1 MPIVPRRTDA
11 IGTAPLPGVRVSP
24 DAPAAAFG
32 VPGNGID
39 VATPA
44 LRLVEPIAR
53 EARDH
58 ADQVAFLDADNQ
70 LAKLHTD
77 LETGALQRKG
87 KDAMGALEAVN
98 TDWQKGVGE
107 IESSLTNDRQ
117 KMAFQRAASSRYQS
131 LYANVERHTA
141 AESEQYDRDVSKTA
155 LEVRADAALKNYS
168 DPAAVDGAVEQSRAI
183 LQGVGRRMGWDQ
195 TVTDEAIAKQ
205 TSELRAN
212 VIKQFASAK
221 QLPQVVA
228 YYDAHKDD
236 LVGEDAVQASKIAA
250 AAKVQNEGDTAARNI
265 LSGAPSDQIEPGN
278 IDLTKRP
285 QVKNP
290 DGSIST
296 VRSISIG
303 EDGQSVL
310 IPTVVDGKVVSDEE
324 AIKHYESTGEH
335 FGKFKTESSATA
347 YAQQLHEAQANMIT
361 GNGDGT
367 VVGPTKPVS
376 AADAL
381 TRAEAIADPQVRK
394 IATEAVM
401 QHFNDL
407 DRLQRLDRESARAR
421 IIKDLET
428 SGGQLNRAS
437 PDWQLIDGHPEGEHV
452 LDVQRDI
459 LHPKDPGD
467 PEKYNSYLSMS
478 ATSPA
483 TRQALANIS
492 VADVLADKTMSGG
505 QKSAVINMIRGAQ
518 REAHAA
524 QLTDLRE
531 QKTTLDRSIKDM
543 ERTLKTRVDVDGN
556 ALTTE
561 ALTQT
566 KNDYLDAQARAM
578 VLNAQEKQLRA
589 GDVLVSAPHADAS
602 ATIAPS
608 ATPRAAGNAFGLSA
622 PKPLTQS
629 MVQDIQTHGA
639 GYANYL
645 RSMGY
650 AVPAVLPT
658 VTPAVASPAPSAA
671 TTPTRPDFSGVS
683 GGASTAVPKV
693 AQPAAPTPTVEP
705 TRPAGSSPTASS
717 GLPPIGTPYE
727 KNGHTVVDTPRKDS
741 AGHVPTH
748 RLDQPTNRQP
758 NETWTQYEDR
768 VLGEKSK
775 PADEQ
780 VKSELTALEPD
791 VRDAAV
797 RLVADAKKAGIQI
810 EPKETLRTQGRQEH
824 LFRQGR
830 APGSSG
836 SPVTWTL
843 TSDHTTGRAIDFDGS
858 AKALAWLEQ
867 NAPKYGFTTLGD
879 LDPGHVSMPKPT
891 AKANAQ

>member
-1 MPIVPRRTDA
+1 MPTVPRRLDS

-24 DAPAAAFG
+24 EAPAAAFG
-32 VPGNGID
+32 VPGNGVD

-44 LRLVEPIAR
+44 LKLVGQYAQQE
-53 EARDH
+53 RDK

-107 IESSLTNDRQ
+107 IENTLTNDRQ
-117 KMAFQRAASSRYQS
+117 RMAFQRAASSRYQS

-141 AESEQYDRDVSKTA
+141 AESEQYDRDVSTA
-155 LEVRADAALKNYS
+155 ALNVRADAALKNYD
-168 DPAAVDGAVEQSRAI
+168 DPAAVQTAVEQSRAI
-183 LQGVGRRMGWDQ
+183 IQGVGRRLGWDS

-205 TSELRAN
+205 TSQLQAN
-212 VIKQFASAK
+212 VIKQYASSK
-221 QLPQVVA
+221 QLAQLLA

-250 AAKVQNEGDTAARNI
+250 AAKVQNDGDTAARNI
-265 LSGAPSDQIEPGN
+265 LSGAPSDLIEPGN

-310 IPTVVDGKVVSDEE
+310 IPTVVGGKVVSDEE

-335 FGKFKTESSATA
+335 LGKFKTETSATA

-361 GNGDGT
+361 GNGDGS

-407 DRLQRLDRESARAR
+407 DRLQRLDREKARAR
-421 IIKDLET
+421 VIKDLEA

-467 PEKYNSYLSMS
+467 PDKFASYQAMS

-483 TRQALANIS
+483 TRQALANVS

-505 QKSAVINMIRGAQ
+505 QKSAVINLIRGAQ

-524 QLTDLRE
+524 QLTELRE
-531 QKTTLDRSIKDM
+531 QKSTVDKSIKDM
-543 ERTLKTRVDVDGN
+543 QRTLKTHLDDEGNTIADDVLKQMHDD
-556 ALTTE
+556 L
-561 ALTQT
+561 
-566 KNDYLDAQARAM
+566 LDAQSRAKVLDLQVARVRQGETLISGSHSDAP
-578 VLNAQEKQLRA
+578 AATTSTPPRA
-589 GDVLVSAPHADAS
+589 PA
-602 ATIAPS
+602 
-608 ATPRAAGNAFGLSA
+608 AAGNPFGLSA
-622 PKPLTQS
+622 SKPLTPG
-629 MVQDIQTHGA
+629 MLEDVRRKGD

-645 RSMGY
+645 RANGY
-650 AVPAVLPT
+650 AVPAVIPAAAA
-658 VTPAVASPAPSAA
+658 TPAPAPKSAKA
-671 TTPTRPDFSGVS
+671 DFSGVS
-683 GGASTAVPKV
+683 GGASAAASKAAPAFAPAVP
-693 AQPAAPTPTVEP
+693 A
-705 TRPAGSSPTASS
+705 TRPSGSTPPTAKSD
-717 GLPPIGTPYE
+717 PVPAVGTPYE
-727 KNGHTVVDTPRKDS
+727 KNGHMVVDPARPDA

-748 RLDQPTNRQP
+748 RLDQVTNRQP
-758 NETWTQYEDR
+758 NESWTQYENR

-775 PADEQ
+775 PEDKQ
-780 VKSELTALEPD
+780 VRSELSALESD
-791 VRDAAV
+791 VREAATSMI
-797 RLVADAKKAGIQI
+797 ADAKKAGIAI
-810 EPKETLRTQGRQEH
+810 APKETLRTQSRQED

-830 APGSSG
+830 APGSG
-836 SPVTWTL
+836 KEPVTWTL
-843 TSDHTTGRAIDFDGS
+843 TSDHTTGRAIDFDGN
-858 AKALAWLEQ
+858 AKALLWLEK
-867 NAPKYGFTTLGD
+867 NAPRYGFTTLGD
-879 LDPGHVSMPKPT
+879 LDPGHVSMPKAG